1 MGIWIHDFCSGI
13 GRTETCSYVASGPRE
28 SMDARAPLAGAVI
41 AAYNLVSWRIP
52 FWRSAD
58 AGADVVADYYR
69 GERRLWRAA
78 AEFYSK
84 KDDGGY
90 SSGNDL
96 RRDFSCAG
104 IITRRSGPRC
114 LIDLWRRG
122 TC

>member
-1 MGIWIHDFCSGI
+1 MGVWVHDFFSGI
-13 GRTETCSYVASGPRE
+13 GGTGACSYLARGARG
-28 SMDARAPLAGAVI
+28 SMDGRGPLGGAVV
-41 AAYNLVSWRIP
+41 AAYNLVSWWIP
-52 FWRSAD
+52 FWRDAD

-69 GERRLWRAA
+69 GQRRLWRAA

-114 LIDLWRRG
+114 
-122 TC
+122 